1 MKRECFKSRCPI
13 ARKLLIIS
21 GIAATVAIGALVVPR
36 LADRFSDRMIKNSG
50 SIEIPNEGPE
60 IVRNDSAEDR

>member
-1 MKRECFKSRCPI
+1 MKRNRSKSRKSI
-13 ARKLLIIS
+13 TYNLILIS
-21 GIAATVAIGALVVPR
+21 TVAATVAVGVLVVPR
-36 LADRFSDRMIKNSG
+36 FADRFSDRMIKNSG